1 VRVKV
6 WAALDGR
13 DQVTHLRE
21 HRDNDLDT
29 QRVLEWKCPRT
40 IVAFKASI
48 YPCIHDQALL
58 NDVVKQRELSNVQ
71 RCLSYDCC

>member
-1 VRVKV
+1 MRVKV

-29 QRVLEWKCPRT
+29 QHALQVKCLRGT
-40 IVAFKASI
+40 VALAESKTGQS
-48 YPCIHDQALL
+48 
-58 NDVVKQRELSNVQ
+58 
-71 RCLSYDCC
+71 